1 MLLDIIALINRD
13 VTDELVR
20 VLMVSFLMQV
30 LAYHHISRDWL
41 IELTTLSVSFLK
53 WVPRNSGALHRR
65 LLLTTHTDK
74 LHREVPD
81 ALKQVASDN
90 FNIVLKI
97 KAIADSEVPGVIDR
111 VTAALDN
118 LQPDV
123 SALLQASELQVPLSE
138 LQVTIANLLESSDRL
153 RQTLGDREAELDSVG
168 RQRLAAEAKQSQAIL
183 DLETELAR
191 QHRSFDELQ
200 RALEEQRTANKTKQT
215 RIADLEAQRAALQ
228 AELTRQTD
236 WQRAVM
242 QLVAAAPGGSTPPA
256 AGPSGAGPSGAGPS
270 GAGPSGA
277 GPSGAGPSGAGP
289 SGAGPSGAG
298 PSGAAG
304 KRPRASKR
312 RPYKPYKP
320 YIDDRE
326 KLCIGFSIKKGQPC
340 TQRRQRG
347 SEYCY
352 YHDPEKAKKIE
363 EVDLV
368 SDSEE
373 DDEEDDDSEDY
384 EGD

>member
-1 MLLDIIALINRD
+1 MGDHGWLAEVPVREMDQTRRALLRMLLDIIALINRD

-270 GAGPSGA
+270 GA
-277 GPSGAGPSGAGP
+277 
-289 SGAGPSGAG
+289 
-298 PSGAAG
+298 AG